1 MGRWDELPLKRS
13 PCSGHLRRATA
24 YIIRRWRAATD
35 GLYRKAILLNAGLPT
50 APELSTKPPCVPALR
65 RMGIRLLTVA
75 TLSYLTLLG
84 LLVWSE
90 PNLVYPGAV
99 PHEQDYV
106 RRPLDTE
113 EVWIPAADG
122 LKLHAW
128 LLRSPNPSRT
138 ILFCHG
144 NAENVAR
151 VANGTGRKLRDELQ
165 ADVLI
170 VDYRG
175 FGKTGGAPH
184 ETAVVEDCAAALQWL
199 ADMSGKSTPE
209 LTIYG
214 RSLGGGIAVQLAS
227 RYGARELIL
236 DRTFD
241 SLVSPATRKFPWI
254 PVSLL
259 LRNRFESDRVI
270 DRCQMP
276 VFQSH
281 FAADEVIPL
290 ECARALFAQV
300 QNPRS
305 EFLEFPGGTHLTPLP
320 DSYWPALRKFLEA
333 SDAEQHREA
342 ERRTQSTPSEE

>member
-1 MGRWDELPLKRS
+1 MSR
-13 PCSGHLRRATA
+13 
-24 YIIRRWRAATD
+24 
-35 GLYRKAILLNAGLPT
+35 
-50 APELSTKPPCVPALR
+50 
-65 RMGIRLLTVA
+65 RLLMIA
-75 TLSYLTLLG
+75 AMSYLAVLG

-90 PNLVYPGAV
+90 SNLVYPGAV
-99 PHEQDYV
+99 PHEQDYA
-106 RRPLDTE
+106 RRPTDTE
-113 EVWIPAADG
+113 EHWIPAADG

-128 LLRSPNPSRT
+128 LLRSPNPNRT

-184 ETAVVEDCAAALQWL
+184 EAAVVEDCAAALQWL

-209 LTIYG
+209 ITIYG

-241 SLVSPATRKFPWI
+241 SLVSPAARKFPWI
-254 PVSLL
+254 PVRLL

-270 DRCQMP
+270 GRCQMP

-300 QNPRS
+300 QNPQS

-320 DSYWPALRKFLEA
+320 DTYWPALRQFLAASEA
-333 SDAEQHREA
+333 AQQRATEEKAE
-342 ERRTQSTPSEE
+342 SKPSNE